1 MKSFEFGNL
10 SIKVEEKDGSYF
22 LLWQGTSD
30 NKELINTLEPYYLEI
45 IAAAKGKKIILDFTQ
60 LKAMNSSSV
69 PAIIGWMKAMSE
81 KKMDATILYNK
92 DSNWQKTSFRLLS
105 GIGKGFNISVNP
117 A

>member
-10 SIKVEEKDGSYF
+10 QITAEEKSDAF
-22 LLWQGTSD
+22 VFLWQGTSD
-30 NKELINTLEPYYLEI
+30 NKELINTLEPYYLEV
-45 IAAAKGKKIILDFTQ
+45 IANAKNKKIFIDFTK

-69 PAIIGWMKAMSE
+69 PAIIGWMKALSE
-81 KKMDATILYNK
+81 KKIEATILYNK

-105 GIGKGFNISVNP
+105 GIGKGFNIEVNP